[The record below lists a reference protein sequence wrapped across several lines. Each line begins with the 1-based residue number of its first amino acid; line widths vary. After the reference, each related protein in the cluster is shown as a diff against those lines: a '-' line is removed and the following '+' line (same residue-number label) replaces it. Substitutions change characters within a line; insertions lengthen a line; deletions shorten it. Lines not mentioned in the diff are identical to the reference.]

1 MDMPVI
7 VFPAGFWGRDQHS
20 SILFVDTVEVSISLT
35 TGLELCEN
43 AQKER
48 DSARERKMRL
58 KSCVFFIF
66 YIIEQKLLFDKMQ
79 SFNYSIDMF
88 VSIIVDPGSID
99 SAKSLVELLTNSGFK
114 KVQRSCW
121 ENPKISEAELSEIKK
136 DIDRVTDYYDVVR
149 IYQFPLKGM
158 FVITEL
164 KERKWRRCQMS
175 AAQTPQKGAARQA
188 TR

>member
-1 MDMPVI
+1 MI
-7 VFPAGFWGRDQHS
+7 VFPEGFCGSDQRS
-20 SILFVDTVEVSISLT
+20 SILFVDTVEVSILLT
-35 TGLELCEN
+35 TGLVVWEK
-43 AQKER
+43 AQIPMK
-48 DSARERKMRL
+48 SMQMRKICL

-66 YIIEQKLLFDKMQ
+66 YIIEQNLRFDKMQ
-79 SFNYSIDMF
+79 CFNYSIDMF
-88 VSIIVDPGSID
+88 VSIIIDPGSID
-99 SAKSLVELLTNSGFK
+99 SAKSMVELLTNSGFK

-164 KERKWRRCQMS
+164 KEKKWRRCQLS
-175 AAQTPQKGAARQA
+175 AAQTPQKGPARTA
-188 TR
+188 GR